1 MAVVTA
7 LAALPYVDLA
17 GPVPLLQALAPIG
30 GVVLATAGLVVA
42 VAAVAAVVGVLP
54 VALGGGRHRAGIA
67 PFLSAALCLVAG
79 GAMLWPVLAP
89 PRAAGADATE
99 GSQGTGSL
107 PGVATSLS
115 VLSLNTEYGQADPAA
130 IVEQVRVRRVD
141 LLVLLEETPQHWAA
155 LQEAGLS
162 QVLPH
167 VTGSVGQ
174 DAGGSLIASAHP
186 LTCPGS
192 PSGRCA
198 LTTRGERRGSGTAFD
213 QPVAELAD
221 GTLVRAAH
229 PWPPRPD
236 PARWR
241 SEQDEMGRWLRQHA
255 RRPLVVAG
263 DFNAGPVHPVFRAVT
278 AGFDRSPR
286 HGLPWVR
293 TWPMSVPGLG
303 DVSPFVQIDHIVAG
317 GRVGVEE
324 SVVRVPGTDHA
335 AVWARLE
342 PQP

>member
-1 MAVVTA
+1 MSTAAGVGAAVVLAA

-30 GVVLATAGLVVA
+30 GVVLVAAAFALTTALA
-42 VAAVAAVVGVLP
+42 VAAVAIRSA
-54 VALGGGRHRAGIA
+54 RRRAGIA
-67 PFLSAALCLVAG
+67 RLGAAALACLVAG
-79 GAMLWPVLAP
+79 GAMLWPVLP
-89 PRAAGADATE
+89 PVVESG
-99 GSQGTGSL
+99 GSTGSP
-107 PGVATSLS
+107 PGDATSLS
-115 VLSLNTEYGQADPAA
+115 VLSLNTEYGQADPTT
-130 IVEQVRVRRVD
+130 IVEQVRHRRVD

-162 QVLPH
+162 ELLPH
-167 VTGSVGQ
+167 VTGSVGS
-174 DAGGSLIASAHP
+174 DAGGSIIASAHP
-186 LTCPGS
+186 LTCPDS
-192 PSGRCA
+192 PGGRCDV
-198 LTTRGERRGSGTAFD
+198 TTRGERRGSGTAFD
-213 QPVAELAD
+213 QPVAQLAD

-241 SEQDEMGRWLRQHA
+241 REQHEMGLWLQGHA
-255 RRPLVVAG
+255 HRPLVVAG

-286 HGLPWVR
+286 YGVPWVR

-303 DVSPFVQIDHIVAG
+303 EVPPFVQIDHIVAG
-317 GRVGVEE
+317 GRAGVEE